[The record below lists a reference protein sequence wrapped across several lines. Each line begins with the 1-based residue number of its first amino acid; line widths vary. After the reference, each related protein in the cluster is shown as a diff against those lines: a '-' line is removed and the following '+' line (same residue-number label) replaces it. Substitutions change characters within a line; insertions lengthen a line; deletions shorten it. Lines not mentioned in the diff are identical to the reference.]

1 MNPRLRYLAGTLAI
15 VAVALGYALM
25 QARPVHQPLARPAS
39 AGRPAP
45 PPSPAPTAR
54 DILAGDASLFLTAEQ
69 KTRLED
75 LDRRWREDSAP
86 LEASLREAERNFS
99 RFMAEAQK
107 AGRATLQEI
116 QGRSGDVRELSAALR
131 ELRRLHSEA
140 AANVLTEA
148 QRQRLAALHGPVTPG
163 GAR

>member
-1 MNPRLRYLAGTLAI
+1 MNPRRPYLAGTLAI
-15 VAVALGYALM
+15 VAVALGYFLI
-25 QARPVHQPLARPAS
+25 QGRPTGPRLSRPAS

-45 PPSPAPTAR
+45 QPSPVPTAR
-54 DILAGDASLFLTAEQ
+54 DILDQGDSLSVTPDQ
-69 KTRLED
+69 KTHLEE
-75 LDRRWREDSAP
+75 LDRRWRQESAP
-86 LEASLREAERNFS
+86 LEASLREAERDFS
-99 RFMAEAQK
+99 RFMADAQK

-116 QGRSGDVRELSAALR
+116 QGRSADVRELSAALR

-148 QRQRLAALHGPVTPG
+148 QRQRLAALHGPMTPG